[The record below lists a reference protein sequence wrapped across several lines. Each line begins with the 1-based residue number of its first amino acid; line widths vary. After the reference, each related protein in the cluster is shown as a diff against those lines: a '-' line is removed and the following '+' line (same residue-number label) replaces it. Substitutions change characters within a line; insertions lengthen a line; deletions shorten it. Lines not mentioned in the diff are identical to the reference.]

1 MLTKFRLMLSCSL
14 LSLAVAGCAVGPDFE
29 RPQMA
34 GTDRFTHEALP
45 DKTAQA
51 ATQGGESQNLEAG
64 RDIPADWW
72 TLFHNPQ
79 LNALIAEALKTNPDL
94 ASAHAALKVA
104 MENAGA
110 QEGAYFPTL
119 SAGFSASRNMNSV
132 PLSPTLSSGVLLF
145 NLYQAQLSANW
156 TLDIWGGNRRA
167 VEALDAQT
175 EGQRFQLESVR
186 LALTANL
193 VADAVQEASLRA
205 QIAATEAIVKDE
217 TESLAILHKQE
228 TLGQAA
234 GAAVAAQEA
243 ALAQAQAAL
252 PPLEKQLAIERDAL
266 TALAGRL
273 PSEEIAQKFDFA
285 TLTLPTDIPLSL
297 SSRLVE
303 QRPDIRIAEANLHAA
318 SANVGVA
325 IANMLPNF
333 TIGAGAG
340 SVATNFSQLFTPGG
354 GFWNVAGGAVQPLFE
369 GGTLLHKTRAA
380 RANLEQAA
388 AQYRSAVVTAFQN
401 VADALHALRYDADAL
416 KAAAAS
422 EKAASDSLA
431 IARRQLALGAISYL
445 GLLNAEQTYQLAQ
458 IARIQAQAN
467 RYADTAALFQA
478 LGGGWWTRDAAA
490 TEEALN

>member
-45 DKTAQA
+45 DKTARA
-51 ATQGGESQNLEAG
+51 ATLGGESQNLEAG

-354 GFWNVAGGAVQPLFE
+354 GFWNVAGGAAQPLFE

-467 RYADTAALFQA
+467 RYVDTAALFQA